1 MTTKI
6 TDKNI
11 SNIANMGV
19 EWQSKVTSDGST
31 VTQLSAGKGY
41 FIDNTSAAGLV
52 KLPAPDDSNA
62 GDSIAIKDYAGNF
75 GTNNLTIQRNTNI
88 PIFYS

>member
-11 SNIANMGV
+11 SNIANMGI

-62 GDSIAIKDYAGNF
+62 GDSIAIKEPLVLSVISPLNG
-75 GTNNLTIQRNTNI
+75 L
-88 PIFYS
+88 